1 MSFAGEDSGDRS
13 LELELADAGLEH
25 DASGLWMDR
34 EQNVGA
40 LKHEGHVV
48 IGTISIEWRG
58 AVPPPDFVLSDPV
71 HLARPVDPEHL
82 SKVIEGARAAGI
94 AQRQTC
100 RYCGESF
107 NPGWMHD
114 DDVCQGCAEKHL
126 GVVH

>member
-1 MSFAGEDSGDRS
+1 VSSAWDNSDDGI

-25 DASGLWMDR
+25 DASGLWMDP

-48 IGTISIEWRG
+48 IGTICVEWRG

-71 HLARPVDPEHL
+71 HLARPVDPERL
-82 SKVIEGARAAGI
+82 SEVIDRARAAGI

-107 NPGWMHD
+107 NPGWMRD

-126 GVVH
+126 GVIH